1 MASLFSG
8 RTLLAA
14 GLRQQAR
21 RSAATGGRR
30 AASSEAEKAAEAARI
45 REYLKKHNAENG
57 WSVPPTHPLS
67 CQPRFG
73 PRCAGWRAPR
83 ACWPERP
90 GGGRPQARGA
100 EPDGGGRPCHAGWRG
115 HRLHGGWVLPHAG
128 PVCAEQRAART
139 HPGALV
145 CASFF
150 PHTVSLR
157 SQTLHIST
165 GAGRTLLAEAIARL
179 NDPWDPQDLGH

>member
-57 WSVPPTHPLS
+57 WQEELNPTAV
-67 CQPRFG
+67 
-73 PRCAGWRAPR
+73 AGLVTLVGAGIGCMVAGYYLMQDRYALNNELR
-83 ACWPERP
+83 EHIQEQAELVQEAEDSGEAERK
-90 GGGRPQARGA
+90 RQK
-100 EPDGGGRPCHAGWRG
+100 
-115 HRLHGGWVLPHAG
+115 
-128 PVCAEQRAART
+128 QAARDADVEAEYNARFEERKAKWKAIQSEKRKAAKAERKAAK
-139 HPGALV
+139 ALEEAATAAAAPV
-145 CASFF
+145 
-150 PHTVSLR
+150 
-157 SQTLHIST
+157 
-165 GAGRTLLAEAIARL
+165 AGVAAESVA
-179 NDPWDPQDLGH
+179 G